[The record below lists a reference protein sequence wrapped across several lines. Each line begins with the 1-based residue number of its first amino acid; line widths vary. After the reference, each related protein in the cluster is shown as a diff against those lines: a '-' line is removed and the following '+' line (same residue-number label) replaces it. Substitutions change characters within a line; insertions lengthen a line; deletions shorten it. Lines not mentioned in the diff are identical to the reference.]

1 MSSYTD
7 YDLERDLH
15 EARRAR
21 DRARGR
27 GHERGHE
34 RRGGGL
40 GNFLRSRTTDHWIM
54 FAIGL
59 VIGAI
64 LF

>member
-1 MSSYTD
+1 MSSYSE

-21 DRARGR
+21 ARAQGR
-27 GHERGHE
+27 DAGH
-34 RRGGGL
+34 RGGIGDY
-40 GNFLRSRTTDHWIM
+40 LRSRTTDHWIM
-54 FAIGL
+54 FVAGL

-64 LF
+64 LL